1 MYMELGSLV
10 GGLGRAGV
18 TSRFPSSIEVTMT
31 FGAASVSPRSVG
43 VGALLEEHHPFWVP
57 RYQRSFAW
65 ATQTEAFIDDVK
77 DLHDGAANE
86 RGHFFGG
93 FVCIEHTKHTES
105 RPHDYQ
111 IVDGQQR
118 LTTFVLTLSEIA
130 AEADR
135 ISAEARRIGDQH
147 VAASADILAADTRD
161 RFVYWNY
168 SNVAQGKVE
177 RRPRLSLGRAD
188 NVVFQ
193 DILAG
198 VLVNP
203 TRESHELL
211 VSAQETLKTKLI
223 KTIVDAADT
232 WIKKVEAL
240 DRLRRALTMQ
250 SHVIQIVC
258 LDRERA
264 YQLFSVLND
273 RGRSLADAD
282 LLRSHTLEILE
293 GSGSEQE
300 KAASIWDDILGTSSS
315 KISDFFKAYYPSTTG
330 VRAGA
335 PLFKKLREAYFADG
349 SIGGCSPE
357 MVVEQV
363 QRFSDEKDTYL
374 RITSGAWPYVV
385 APTPGFGP
393 AASGWEKDRLK
404 RLVVTLKH
412 ELAVPLLMAAAQSAG
427 EKRFAELVFMLEIF
441 AFRYKNI
448 CGGHA
453 TPPGKIYY
461 AEARRVREQH
471 ANGNPISWEGLR
483 GQLQGLLSKVA
494 SDEHFKSSLENVLRY
509 DRGSAQKAN
518 LREFLTTLEDHKGWL
533 LSGANGRPRPDM
545 ISVFDLN
552 QVTIEHIYPQNP
564 LPGDSDPV
572 LAGNVHRLG
581 NLTFFGPGENSDAG
595 NKSFVTKRDN
605 YYKQSKVRLTSELE
619 KLSQWTE
626 VEYVKRLERIKS
638 DACKVFRL

>member
-1 MYMELGSLV
+1 
-10 GGLGRAGV
+10 
-18 TSRFPSSIEVTMT
+18 MT

-65 ATQTEAFIDDVK
+65 SNQTEAFIDDIR
-77 DLHDGAANE
+77 DLLDGAADE

-105 RPHDYQ
+105 RPHDYE

-130 AEADR
+130 AAADR
-135 ISAEARRIGDQH
+135 ISAQAQAISDHH
-147 VAASADILAADTRD
+147 VEASAKILGDDTRN

-177 RRPRLSLGRAD
+177 KRPRLSLSKAD
-188 NVVFQ
+188 NDFFQ
-193 DILAG
+193 EILEGIPATP
-198 VLVNP
+198 N
-203 TRESHELL
+203 RESHELL
-211 VSAQETLKTKLI
+211 ASAQETLRTKLI
-223 KTIVDAADT
+223 KPIVDAADT
-232 WIKKVEAL
+232 WVEKVEAL
-240 DRLRRALTMQ
+240 DRLRRALTVQ

-273 RGRSLADAD
+273 RGRSLQDAD
-282 LLRSHTLEILE
+282 LLRSYTLEILE
-293 GSGSEQE
+293 GNSSEQE
-300 KAASIWDDILGTSSS
+300 KAASIWDDILGTPSS
-315 KISDFFKAYYPSTTG
+315 KVSDFFKAYYPSTTG

-335 PLFKKLREAYFADG
+335 PLFKKLREAYFPDG
-349 SIGGCSPE
+349 GNPPIASSVIL
-357 MVVEQV
+357 EQV
-363 QRFSDEKDTYL
+363 QSFSNEKESFL
-374 RITSGAWPYVV
+374 KITSGSWPY
-385 APTPGFGP
+385 ADTTTPGFEP
-393 AASGWEKDRLK
+393 AASKWEKDRLR
-404 RLVVTLKH
+404 RLVITLKH
-412 ELAVPLLMAAAQSAG
+412 ELAVPLLLAAAQCAS

-453 TPPGKIYY
+453 TPPAKIYY
-461 AEARRVREQH
+461 AEAKRIREEH
-471 ANGNPISWEGLR
+471 SNGNPIDWDGLR
-483 GQLQGLLSKVA
+483 GQLQGLLNKVA
-494 SDEHFKSSLENVLRY
+494 PDEHFKSSLENVLRY

-518 LREFLTTLEDHKGWL
+518 IREFLTTLEDHKGWL
-533 LSGANGRPRPDM
+533 AAGANGRPHPDM

-564 LPGDSDPV
+564 LPGDNDPA
-572 LAGNVHRLG
+572 LNEYVHQLG

-595 NKSFVTKRDN
+595 NKPFITKRDY
-605 YYKQSKVRLTSELE
+605 YYKQSKVRLTSELGE
-619 KLSQWTE
+619 VTQWTKA
-626 VEYVKRLERIKS
+626 EYDQRLDRIKS
-638 DACKVFRL
+638 EACKVFRL